1 MSIISD
7 WYEKRL
13 ISDIRRD
20 MTLLGDFHNLNRAQ
34 FSKVGTADDT
44 KELATDEEVLRV
56 YRWANDLKKSGNT
69 KLSPI
74 RMAAEV
80 IICEGLLGL
89 SSAHAV
95 QALHSGKTLNDL
107 REIFARYAKEKQT
120 ETTTQGS
127 SREFRTDA
135 ELIASMTDGTKKL

>member
-7 WYEKRL
+7 WYEKSL
-13 ISDIRRD
+13 ISQIRKDIV
-20 MTLLGDFHNLNRAQ
+20 LLGYFHNLNRVQ

-44 KELATDEEVLRV
+44 KELATDEQVLKV

-89 SSAHAV
+89 TSAHAV
-95 QALHSGKTLNDL
+95 QALHSGKTLYDL

-127 SREFRTDA
+127 SQEFRTDA
-135 ELIASMTDGTKKL
+135 ELIASMTGTKKL